1 MQRGTHRERN
11 PESRN
16 LGIRN
21 KKFFSLSFESGI
33 HAGSITTGSR
43 HMLFVVVEKH
53 VLIFCACNQHENPE
67 ASCST
72 YTHTDACQARSREAV
87 LLDLTLAQLPELGPL
102 RGIVGA
108 APSPLRLLHIT
119 VRQVRAARN
128 VLVDARHLYDL
139 QSTATRARLQLETRK
154 DIDGPRQW

>member
-43 HMLFVVVEKH
+43 HLLFVVVEKH
-53 VLIFCACNQHENPE
+53 VLIFCACNQHE
-67 ASCST
+67 SGSILQH
-72 YTHTDACQARSREAV
+72 THRCLPGT
-87 LLDLTLAQLPELGPL
+87 LTGSGFA
-102 RGIVGA
+102 
-108 APSPLRLLHIT
+108 
-119 VRQVRAARN
+119 
-128 VLVDARHLYDL
+128 
-139 QSTATRARLQLETRK
+139 
-154 DIDGPRQW
+154 

>member
-16 LGIRN
+16 LEIRN

-33 HAGSITTGSR
+33 HQLQNFESSIKNFAQQVLSLQVR
-43 HMLFVVVEKH
+43 DICFLLLLRSMCLFFAH
-53 VLIFCACNQHENPE
+53 ATSTNPE
-67 ASCST
+67 VFCST
-72 YTHTDACQARSREAV
+72 YTDACQARSREAV

-102 RGIVGA
+102 RGIVRA

-119 VRQVRAARN
+119 VRQVRAAGN

-139 QSTATRARLQLETRK
+139 QSTATCAFAA
-154 DIDGPRQW
+154 